1 MPRKSR
7 RDPPRLLLMR
17 SPPTVPRGYRETLL
31 FMITMP
37 QCSFCHAHVATVL
50 AISRCFCRSLLLL
63 VCVACASAFL
73 PVPALVPRTTR
84 YQSAENAR
92 SGLSQ
97 LGSKPFGRSATL
109 DPPKGTVKNTQ
120 KGPAS
125 GKPNKGKEQAT
136 VVNVMVDSAAHN
148 TLKALV
154 TRAGLVTLARLWQI
168 HAVAPG
174 KFTLFAPTDAAFA
187 SLGDSKLVRKIT
199 ADPIS
204 DNFKPLLQ
212 DVRVVVY

>member
-1 MPRKSR
+1 LGRFATLGPLKARE
-7 RDPPRLLLMR
+7 
-17 SPPTVPRGYRETLL
+17 GGWRETP
-31 FMITMP
+31 TGAP
-37 QCSFCHAHVATVL
+37 
-50 AISRCFCRSLLLL
+50 
-63 VCVACASAFL
+63 
-73 PVPALVPRTTR
+73 
-84 YQSAENAR
+84 
-92 SGLSQ
+92 
-97 LGSKPFGRSATL
+97 
-109 DPPKGTVKNTQ
+109 GTVKPGTV
-120 KGPAS
+120 KGPGKPSYQLAKEAKERVKDPAS
-125 GKPNKGKEQAT
+125 GKPNKDKEPAT
-136 VVNVMVDSAAHN
+136 IVNVVVDSAAHT